1 MGENTTKLNSFNIF
15 DEETINEFES
25 NPNST
30 KFPMS
35 KFSFFENGTISEI
48 NLPKDM
54 DKYHAQVMI
63 ELIDN
68 IVVKLIRNEKEEKN
82 DGITIKL
89 NKENSNKTIITEK
102 LSEREYSDKYTK
114 MKYKGSKFSKSIVRE
129 IEDNKINRVRTDINL
144 NLQTQKKENDLMDFG
159 LDNYNLDFSSDIF
172 STGSFKDQKELV
184 KLVNKLSEKFEFIK
198 SDELIHLILSKEQE
212 QMRKKQNDII
222 YASKEK
228 VNLFNGTNLRKLKTK
243 FDTEFSFTNSWVLC
257 KFDIF
262 GETITISYDIEIS
275 KGVVENHLVLDA
287 GIISL
292 KIGNL
297 GVTDITKDLMKINDI
312 PLFVLLFIGVPFP
325 ISFQFIIS
333 GNCGFQIDFTKTF
346 SLSING
352 ELSAKA
358 EVSAGIK
365 GFISL
370 DIGDKGVLIGIA
382 STSIIPLSNDIK
394 LSHSIKIYTGEVSLY
409 ARGQLFI
416 WEIFYISI
424 TIIRGWSKT
433 FN

>member
-1 MGENTTKLNSFNIF
+1 
-15 DEETINEFES
+15 
-25 NPNST
+25 
-30 KFPMS
+30 
-35 KFSFFENGTISEI
+35 
-48 NLPKDM
+48 M

-114 MKYKGSKFSKSIVRE
+114 MKYKGSKFSKS
-129 IEDNKINRVRTDINL
+129 KSINRVRTDINL

-184 KLVNKLSEKFEFIK
+184 KLVNKLSKKFEFIK

-262 GETITISYDIEIS
+262 GETITISYDINIYKE
-275 KGVVENHLVLDA
+275 L
-287 GIISL
+287 L
-292 KIGNL
+292 KIN
-297 GVTDITKDLMKINDI
+297 
-312 PLFVLLFIGVPFP
+312 
-325 ISFQFIIS
+325 
-333 GNCGFQIDFTKTF
+333 
-346 SLSING
+346 
-352 ELSAKA
+352 
-358 EVSAGIK
+358 
-365 GFISL
+365 
-370 DIGDKGVLIGIA
+370 
-382 STSIIPLSNDIK
+382 
-394 LSHSIKIYTGEVSLY
+394 
-409 ARGQLFI
+409 
-416 WEIFYISI
+416 
-424 TIIRGWSKT
+424 
-433 FN
+433 